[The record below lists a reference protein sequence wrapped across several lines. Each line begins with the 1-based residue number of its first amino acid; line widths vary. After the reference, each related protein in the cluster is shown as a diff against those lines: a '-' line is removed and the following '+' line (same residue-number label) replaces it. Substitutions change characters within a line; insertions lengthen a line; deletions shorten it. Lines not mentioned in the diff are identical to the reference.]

1 MNAEQQIQKN
11 INEFFKECDRY
22 AKKNRQA
29 NHRPGKATGR
39 GSQKI
44 LHHAKLVREVNREN
58 N

>member
-29 NHRPGKATGR
+29 NYRPGKATGKDPKM
-39 GSQKI
+39 GTS
-44 LHHAKLVREVNREN
+44 KLLKEGK
-58 N
+58 

>member
-11 INEFFKECDRY
+11 INEFFKECDRD

-44 LHHAKLVREVNREN
+44 LYHAKLKGAK
-58 N
+58 